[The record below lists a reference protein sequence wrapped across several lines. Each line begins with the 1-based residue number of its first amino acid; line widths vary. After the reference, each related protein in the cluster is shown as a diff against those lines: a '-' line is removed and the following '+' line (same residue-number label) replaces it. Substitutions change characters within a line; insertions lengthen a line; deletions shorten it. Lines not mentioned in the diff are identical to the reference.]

1 MSPPPDLV
9 NLCTLKNYS
18 EHIDWP
24 TKKTTQF
31 SCFVDWR
38 YVWNWNGSRCWL
50 LLLIFSAAGL
60 DVIVTSSTHK
70 NKKKKVWLWNILFE
84 FLGFL
89 DWLNARF
96 CLLVFVW
103 FSRGVSYLE
112 GIIISRKS
120 MTHSQLDTHL
130 RCAGNYTNKE
140 QLVSESLIWW
150 ERHFIFI
157 NLLDSLQSYTKGVK
171 MISCLSK
178 FLGDFFC
185 RRHFLCMQ
193 TKVRVKYVDG

>member
-1 MSPPPDLV
+1 MLD
-9 NLCTLKNYS
+9 
-18 EHIDWP
+18 
-24 TKKTTQF
+24 
-31 SCFVDWR
+31 FV
-38 YVWNWNGSRCWL
+38 C
-50 LLLIFSAAGL
+50 
-60 DVIVTSSTHK
+60 
-70 NKKKKVWLWNILFE
+70 LF
-84 FLGFL
+84 
-89 DWLNARF
+89 
-96 CLLVFVW
+96 VFVW

-178 FLGDFFC
+178 FLGDFFLSAPLSLHANQSSCEIC
-185 RRHFLCMQ
+185 RWIIVGCIFQAQDSAPCYWINEPLFLSC
-193 TKVRVKYVDG
+193 RVHDIREIS